1 MNRPFCP
8 NVSNIRTF
16 AFSVFVF
23 AVILTFII
31 VLSIYLFIPASSAN
45 RLGSSQIT
53 TIHIPRGMPFTGI
66 ADTLRSQGLID
77 SYKRFYWSARFM
89 KKVERLQ
96 AGTFEIPGGLSYKQL
111 ITLLS
116 AAKPLQVRVTIPEG
130 LEFEELAEIFSS
142 RFGFAPQDFLSLKDS
157 VQLFDLPFQAAS
169 LEGYLFPETYDFYE
183 NAGPREIINRMIR
196 QFLHVVNAGIRDE
209 IHAKGYTVH
218 TIITLASIIQG
229 EAIIHD
235 EMPVISSVYQN
246 RLKRNMRLQ
255 ADPTIQYLI
264 PGPKIRLRARHL
276 DIDSPYNTYKYRG
289 LPPGPINSP
298 GKDAILAALRP
309 DTTNYLYFVAKGDG
323 SHVFSKT
330 HQEHLEAKQ
339 NFQQVRW
346 EVYRQQKLKQSQT
359 P

>member
-1 MNRPFCP
+1 MVRTNRIITDIDQKSWGQFSMNRPFCP

-130 LEFEELAEIFSS
+130 LEFEE
-142 RFGFAPQDFLSLKDS
+142 
-157 VQLFDLPFQAAS
+157 
-169 LEGYLFPETYDFYE
+169 
-183 NAGPREIINRMIR
+183 
-196 QFLHVVNAGIRDE
+196 
-209 IHAKGYTVH
+209 
-218 TIITLASIIQG
+218 
-229 EAIIHD
+229 
-235 EMPVISSVYQN
+235 
-246 RLKRNMRLQ
+246 
-255 ADPTIQYLI
+255 
-264 PGPKIRLRARHL
+264 
-276 DIDSPYNTYKYRG
+276 IDVSYG
-289 LPPGPINSP
+289 L
-298 GKDAILAALRP
+298 
-309 DTTNYLYFVAKGDG
+309 
-323 SHVFSKT
+323 
-330 HQEHLEAKQ
+330 
-339 NFQQVRW
+339 
-346 EVYRQQKLKQSQT
+346 
-359 P
+359 